1 LQENWVPLALP
12 VLSGETDEIHKK
24 RMGRTY
30 SIPDFHATLLAGL
43 GINPSHV
50 FYDGARPVPVTDGG
64 KVIGEMFA

>member
-1 LQENWVPLALP
+1 
-12 VLSGETDEIHKK
+12 
-24 RMGRTY
+24 MGRTY